1 MKRISILLLFCG
13 YLACGYCQA
22 VVKSAF
28 KAVAGKVVTDAL
40 MNNDLSRS
48 RHGVVSGM
56 NSAYKGT
63 ASLLQPNPQN
73 SKIPYADKTKNLQ
86 LKELQ
91 KRWEMEMDSLR
102 KIEKRMAR
110 LDSVAGYTRICGD
123 WIATIKNGTFEN
135 NEYYRIAVKFTL
147 FSVRVKKTVLN
158 KEREDCDSLKRFECR
173 GMWMGH
179 DSLSWSVSNGYNY
192 IDKKVPSRWGEKLS
206 TYSQQIDN
214 YEAVLV
220 DSVLKCTRKT
230 EILYYDDYGALLWN
244 EEKTP
249 IRFTCR
255 RMKNEN
261 GQNIERW

>member
-1 MKRISILLLFCG
+1 MKRIYILLLFCG
-13 YLACGYCQA
+13 YLACGYCQTA
-22 VVKSAF
+22 RKNVRE
-28 KAVAGKVVTDAL
+28 VVTNAQ
-40 MNNDLSRS
+40 MNKNLQRS
-48 RHGVVSGM
+48 RYIISSAK
-56 NSAYKGT
+56 NSANKVAVSMIQT
-63 ASLLQPNPQN
+63 KSQSSQKSLIN
-73 SKIPYADKTKNLQ
+73 ITKNLQ
-86 LKELQ
+86 LNRFQRQWDMKIDSSG
-91 KRWEMEMDSLR
+91 KRTLD
-102 KIEKRMAR
+102 

-123 WIATIKNGTFEN
+123 WIATIKDGTFEN

-179 DSLSWSVSNGYNY
+179 DSLSWTVDKGYSY
-192 IDKKVPSRWGEKLS
+192 MDKKVPSRLGVKLS

>member
-1 MKRISILLLFCG
+1 MKRISVLLLFCG
-13 YLACGYCQA
+13 CFACGYCQA
-22 VVKSAF
+22 IGKGVL
-28 KAVAGKVVTDAL
+28 KAAAGKVVTDAL

-48 RHGVVSGM
+48 RYGLVSGK
-56 NSAYKGT
+56 NPAYNGT
-63 ASLLQPNPQN
+63 VSLLQPNPQN
-73 SKIPYADKTKNLQ
+73 SKIPYADITKNLQ

-91 KRWEMEMDSLR
+91 KRWEMKMDSLR
-102 KIEKRMAR
+102 KTEIRMAR

-179 DSLSWSVSNGYNY
+179 DSLSWRVSNGYNY

-214 YEAVLV
+214 YEAILV

-261 GQNIERW
+261 GQIIERW